1 MNVSIKTL
9 YALIELKNTGME
21 LEIRAPEDNAQLG
34 DCYVTTSG
42 LTWCKGKIPKRNGV
56 PVSWEVFIE
65 ICKSKDTLKAALNA
79 AKAVKPAKPVKKVT
93 KTVI

>member
-42 LTWCKGKIPKRNGV
+42 LTWCIGKVPKRNGV
-56 PVSWEVFIE
+56 PVSWEVFME